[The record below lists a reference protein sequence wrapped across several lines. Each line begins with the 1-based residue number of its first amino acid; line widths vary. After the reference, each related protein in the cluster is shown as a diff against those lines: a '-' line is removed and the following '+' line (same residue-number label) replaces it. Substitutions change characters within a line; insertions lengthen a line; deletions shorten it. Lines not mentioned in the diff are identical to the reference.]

1 MAAKEAR
8 ASQHRLTCQASDFP
22 AVEKSFFMEEDL
34 TISAR
39 DE

>member
-1 MAAKEAR
+1 MAGKEAR
-8 ASQHRLTCQASDFP
+8 ASQYRLTCKASDFT